1 MRIST
6 SGNGRII
13 SVRIRSI
20 SEDRQHY
27 GVIVPLLKWAGG
39 KRQLRS
45 ELTSRLPDRW
55 GTYFEP
61 FIGGGALL
69 VELANLGRLDRAVI
83 GDKNPELVN
92 LYRVVKQDPEGLFA
106 ALSDAKFR
114 NDDESFRLLRAEF
127 NTLIGT
133 RKRPVDRAALLVYLN
148 KHSYNGLWRVNRK
161 GHYNVPFGKY
171 TRLSLPSS
179 QSLQKFSRMLAGV
192 TLMNADFEQIVRT
205 AKRGDFIYFDP
216 PYHPLSKT
224 ARFTDYTTGGF
235 SFEDQQRLA
244 REFRRLSERGV
255 RIMLSNSCTTEI
267 KDLYED
273 FSIQTVTAKR
283 FINCKGERRSGASEL
298 IITNY

>member
-1 MRIST
+1 
-6 SGNGRII
+6 
-13 SVRIRSI
+13 
-20 SEDRQHY
+20 
-27 GVIVPLLKWAGG
+27 VIVPLLKWAGG

-45 ELTSRLPDRW
+45 ELTRLLPDRW

-69 VELANLGRLDRAVI
+69 VELVNLGRLDRAVI

-92 LYRVVKQDPEGLFA
+92 LYRVVKQDPEKIFH
-106 ALSDAKFR
+106 ALSDKKFR
-114 NDDESFRLLRAEF
+114 NDEESFRQLKAEF
-127 NTLIGT
+127 NALVGT

-161 GHYNVPFGKY
+161 GLYNVPFGKY
-171 TRLSLPSS
+171 TRLSLPSL
-179 QSLQKFSRMLAGV
+179 QSLQKFSRMLEGI
-192 TLMNADFEQIVRT
+192 TLVHADFERIVRT
-205 AKRGDFIYFDP
+205 AKRGDLVYFDP

-235 SFEDQQRLA
+235 LFEDQERLA
-244 REFRRLSERGV
+244 RVFRRLSERGV
-255 RIMLSNSCTTEI
+255 RLMLSNSCTPEI

-273 FSIQTVTAKR
+273 FSIHTVTAKR
-283 FINCKGERRSGASEL
+283 FINCKGEKRSGAAEL